1 MIEYITNIL
10 GLIFVATGVVFM
22 LIGSIGIIRLP
33 DFYSRSH
40 ATSKSDTLG
49 IILIIGGLIIFEGF
63 TLNSLKLLFIIIF
76 IFIANP
82 TGAHALGR
90 AAFRKGLKPIYSTKE
105 EIKKD
110 KPE

>member
-1 MIEYITNIL
+1 MIEYISNII
-10 GLIFVATGVVFM
+10 GLILVGAGVIFM
-22 LIGSIGIIRLP
+22 LIGSIGIIKLP

-49 IILIIGGLIIFEGF
+49 IILIIGGLIIFEGL
-63 TLNSLKLLFIIIF
+63 TLNSLKLFFIIIF

-90 AAFRKGLKPIYSTKE
+90 AAFKKGLMPYFLKSKYE
-105 EIKKD
+105 EEDSK
-110 KPE
+110 

>member
-1 MIEYITNIL
+1 MIEYITNIV
-10 GLIFVATGVVFM
+10 GLILVGAGVIFM
-22 LIGSIGIIRLP
+22 LIGSIGIIKLP

-49 IILIIGGLIIFEGF
+49 IILIIGGLIIFEGL
-63 TLNSLKLLFIIIF
+63 TLNSLKLFFIIIF

-90 AAFRKGLKPIYSTKE
+90 AAFKKGLLPHFLTTNKNNEDPK
-105 EIKKD
+105 
-110 KPE
+110 